1 MRYAFLSLFFLMG
14 LAACRS
20 EPEPLMQ
27 PPTYLFDTDAGPDDV
42 MALAYLLTRD
52 DVEIEA
58 ITLSCGLAHVEQ
70 GAINLSKVVA
80 LSGKGEIPIY
90 IGRPTPLRGERA
102 FPEEWRR
109 VADELPGVD
118 LPSTFRP
125 PESQSAAAFLEERL
139 QDSTR
144 PVRILALGSLTNLAT
159 LHAIAP
165 SLEAVD
171 EIVIMGGAFD
181 VPGNVFSTDA
191 FVSPTDSAEWNIF
204 VDPLAAQIVFDLGV
218 PLLIVPLDATN
229 QVPIDTAFIDQ
240 FHAVEATP
248 LGRMVGQVLESIR
261 AYAEEGVY
269 YAWDPLAAVAL
280 VEPGVVRTVEHAV
293 AVEQE
298 LPDAGTTR
306 KTDTGPVARVAYEA
320 ERAAFQRLFMEA
332 FARE

>member
-1 MRYAFLSLFFLMG
+1 M
-14 LAACRS
+14 
-20 EPEPLMQ
+20 
-27 PPTYLFDTDAGPDDV
+27 PPYIFDTDAGPDDV

-58 ITLSCGLAHVEQ
+58 ITISCGLAHVEQ

-90 IGRPTPLRGERA
+90 IGRSTPLRGERA

-109 VADELPGVD
+109 VSDELPGVD
-118 LPSTFRP
+118 LPPAFRP
-125 PESQSAAAFLEERL
+125 PESQSAADFLAERL

-144 PVRILALGSLTNLAT
+144 PVRILALGALTTLAT
-159 LHAIAP
+159 LDAI
-165 SLEAVD
+165 SLERVD

-181 VPGNVFSTDA
+181 VPGNVFSTGE

-204 VDPLAAQIVFDLGV
+204 VDPVAAKRVFDLGV
-218 PLLIVPLDATN
+218 PLLVVPLDATN
-229 QVPIDTAFIDQ
+229 QVPIDAAFIDQ

-261 AYAEEGVY
+261 VYAEEGDY

-280 VEPGVVRTVEHAV
+280 VEPSVVRTLEHAV
-293 AVEQE
+293 AVEQD

-306 KTDTGPVARVAYEA
+306 KADIGPLASVAYEA
-320 ERAAFQRLFMEA
+320 DRDAFQRLFMDA
-332 FARE
+332 FAR

>member
-1 MRYAFLSLFFLMG
+1 MRYAFLSLFFLTG

-20 EPEPLMQ
+20 EPEALMP
-27 PPTYLFDTDAGPDDV
+27 PPTTIFDTDAGPDDV

-58 ITLSCGLAHVEQ
+58 ITISCGLAHVEQ

-90 IGRPTPLRGERA
+90 IGRSTPLRGERA

-109 VADELPGVD
+109 VSDELPGVD
-118 LPSTFRP
+118 LPPTFRP
-125 PESQSAAAFLEERL
+125 PESQSAADFLAERL

-144 PVRILALGSLTNLAT
+144 PVRILALGTLTNLAT
-159 LHAIAP
+159 LDAIGP
-165 SLEAVD
+165 SLQTVD

-181 VPGNVFSTDA
+181 VPGNVFSTGE

-204 VDPLAAQIVFDLGV
+204 VDPLAAQRVFDLDV
-218 PLLIVPLDATN
+218 PLLLVPLTATN
-229 QVPIDTAFIDQ
+229 QVPIDAAFIDQ
-240 FHAVEATP
+240 FHAVETTP

-261 AYAEEGVY
+261 VYAEEGDY

-280 VEPGVVRTVEHAV
+280 VEPGVMRTVEHAV
-293 AVEQE
+293 AVVQQ

-306 KTDTGPVARVAYEA
+306 RAEAGAVARVAYEA
-320 ERAAFQRLFMEA
+320 DRDAFQRLFMEA
-332 FARE
+332 FAQE